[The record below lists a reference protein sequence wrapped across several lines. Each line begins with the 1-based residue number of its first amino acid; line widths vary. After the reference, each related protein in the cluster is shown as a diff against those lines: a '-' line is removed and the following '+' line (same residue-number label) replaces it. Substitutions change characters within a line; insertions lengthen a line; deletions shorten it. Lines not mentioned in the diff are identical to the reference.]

1 MDSCPPHWSGNNSTD
16 MNRFLKFAVGLLIL
30 ALFSACVSQH
40 RQRVHFPDQDK
51 LIENAQKGRI
61 YVIRHPWLWNIA
73 SHMALVSIYDGDMEI
88 GSIAGHRGFLS
99 WERDPGQ
106 AAIACVPGPG
116 QVTVTVESGKVYY
129 VLQHLVPDWATNN
142 YLTPPGGEGLSSRL
156 ELVDEETGRKELSK
170 AKPPNY
176 TQ

>member
-1 MDSCPPHWSGNNSTD
+1 
-16 MNRFLKFAVGLLIL
+16 MNRLLKFALGLLIL
-30 ALFSACVSQH
+30 IQFAACVSQH
-40 RQRVHFPDQDK
+40 QQLVHFPDQHK
-51 LIENAQKGRI
+51 PIENEKKGRI

-73 SHMALVSIYDGDMEI
+73 SHMALVSVYDGNLEI

-106 AAIACVPGPG
+106 ASIICVPGPG
-116 QVTVTVESGKVYY
+116 QVILTIENGKVYY
-129 VLQHLVPDWATNN
+129 ILQHLEPDWGANFPTG
-142 YLTPPGGEGLSSRL
+142 LGGEGLSSRL

-176 TQ
+176 IK